1 MLATMTTAQINVRI
15 LLALGIVIV
24 ASRAAGWAISKIGQ
38 PRVHG
43 EILAGI
49 LLGPSLLGVVWPR
62 ALGFVFPTE
71 IVGALK
77 VLAQIGLVMFMF
89 LIGLDLDLRTLR
101 GNGPT
106 ALVISRASVLT
117 PRLPGAPLA
126 AGPFRR

>member
-1 MLATMTTAQINVRI
+1 MVAVMTTTQINVRI
-15 LLALGIVIV
+15 LLALAIVIV

-89 LIGLDLDLRTLR
+89 LIGLDLDLRKLR
-101 GNGPT
+101 
-106 ALVISRASVLT
+106 I
-117 PRLPGAPLA
+117 
-126 AGPFRR
+126 